1 MYSFQCA
8 QVNNTIEYMY
18 CSTSVAT
25 YRKRA
30 AKEIEYLIHTHTYN
44 RTNGL
49 LMSVTIPIYCKMFS
63 TFLSPR
69 RVSVCVSHFQFDH
82 AMKVLRFC
90 RNFFVREDEA
100 GSANTEVDCNQ
111 KERTDE

>member
-1 MYSFQCA
+1 
-8 QVNNTIEYMY
+8 MY

-30 AKEIEYLIHTHTYN
+30 AKEIENTHIHTTK
-44 RTNGL
+44 RMVCL
-49 LMSVTIPIYCKMFS
+49 CQLPFPFIVKCFQ

-69 RVSVCVSHFQFDH
+69 RSSVCVSHFQFDH

-90 RNFFVREDEA
+90 RNFFVREDEE